1 MGQLQQRI
9 SRSVSSCRKAFLVM
23 IMGVL
28 LLAGCGTTE
37 TEVTFYEGE
46 SWHCVT
52 RLAVPSELLELEGG
66 EEAVESEALSNFQAQ
81 APGVE
86 LSWKKEYSGRDVV
99 YHFTL
104 DGTGWEKLNRF
115 VFDSNASISRD
126 DGRVHVRY
134 PIPWGGDLVYS
145 SLMLKGDKIISSNAD
160 ESTDGSAIWY
170 NPTGTIEAVLVE
182 KAHINWLVILPFV
195 FAFLLAGTMIFRS
208 LCRL

>member
-1 MGQLQQRI
+1 MGQLQRI
-9 SRSVSSCRKAFLVM
+9 SPSALSRQKALLAM
-23 IMGVL
+23 IMDVL

-52 RLAVPSELLELEGG
+52 RLTVPAELLELEGG

-86 LSWKKEYSGRDVV
+86 LSWEKEYSGRDVV

-104 DGTGWEKLNRF
+104 DGTGWEELNRF
-115 VFDSNASISRD
+115 VFDSNASITRD
-126 DGRVHVRY
+126 DGKVHVRY
-134 PIPWGGDLVYS
+134 SIPWGGDLVYS
-145 SLMLKGDKIISSNAD
+145 SLTLKGDKIISSNAD
-160 ESTDGSAIWY
+160 ETADGSAIWY

-195 FAFLLAGTMIFRS
+195 FAFLIAGTMIFRS
-208 LCRL
+208 LRRL